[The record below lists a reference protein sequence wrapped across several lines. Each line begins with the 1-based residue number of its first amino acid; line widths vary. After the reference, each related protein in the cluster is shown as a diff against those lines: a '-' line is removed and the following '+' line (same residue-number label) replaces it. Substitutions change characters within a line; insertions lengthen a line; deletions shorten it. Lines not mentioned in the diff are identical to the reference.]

1 MTEPGGNSE
10 RRRVIAGLVAGL
22 LRLAG
27 CGGGGSGDNGAT
39 APQPPSPP
47 PPPPPPAP
55 IDVSVTP
62 AAASAQTG
70 GTQPFTATV
79 TNTANRAVIWQVNGV
94 AGGNTSVGTI
104 STTGVYTAPATVP
117 SPAIVTVTAVSVAD
131 PTRSGSAQVTITATA
146 PTPVTVSVAPAA
158 ASVQTG
164 GRQTFTATVTNT
176 ANKAVTWQVNGVTGG
191 NTSVGTVS
199 TTGVYTAPATV
210 PSPAIVTVTAVSVA
224 DPTRSGSAQV
234 TVTAPPPSTSWLWGV
249 TTDDSTVQTASQVS
263 AVAAFSKRVTIR
275 AVFDPPAGGSPAAT
289 DYLSSVQALSAKADV
304 MGLPVDSS
312 AMSQLTTAAIG
323 ARIGEYISAL
333 GPYVRIWE
341 IGNEVNG
348 NWLGQDV
355 ITKVETMYDAAKAAG
370 KLTALTL
377 YYENPSTPGYEMISW
392 VDQNIPPGHRMRSGL
407 DSVLVSYYED
417 QNAGH
422 QLTQSELDTMFSA
435 LAARFTSASL
445 GLGECGWGGQIPSD
459 NATRAALIQRFYGY
473 RVPSVPRYIGGC
485 FYWHFLQTMVPNG
498 TPDWTVLQSLMSTA

>member
-131 PTRSGSAQVTITATA
+131 PTRSGSAQV
-146 PTPVTVSVAPAA
+146 S
-158 ASVQTG
+158 
-164 GRQTFTATVTNT
+164 
-176 ANKAVTWQVNGVTGG
+176 
-191 NTSVGTVS
+191 
-199 TTGVYTAPATV
+199 
-210 PSPAIVTVTAVSVA
+210 
-224 DPTRSGSAQV
+224 
-234 TVTAPPPSTSWLWGV
+234 VTAPPPSTSWLWGV
-249 TTDDSTVQTASQVS
+249 TTDDATVQSASQVS

-275 AVFDPPAGGSPAAT
+275 TVFDPPVGGSPAAS

-348 NWLGQDV
+348 NWLGQDG

-407 DSVLVSYYED
+407 DYVLVSYYED

-445 GLGECGWGGQIPSD
+445 GFGECGWGGQIPSD

-498 TPDWTVLQSLMSTA
+498 TPDWTVLQSLMSTALRAAAVRLRTVRR

>member
-22 LRLAG
+22 LQLAG
-27 CGGGGSGDNGAT
+27 CGGSGSGPSNGAT
-39 APQPPSPP
+39 STQPPSPP
-47 PPPPPPAP
+47 APTPPPPPPAL

-62 AAASAQTG
+62 AAASVQAG
-70 GTQPFTATV
+70 GTQTFTATV
-79 TNTANRAVIWQVNGV
+79 TNTTNKAVIWQVNGV
-94 AGGNTSVGTI
+94 AGGNNRVGMI
-104 STTGVYTAPATVP
+104 STAGVYSAPSTVP
-117 SPAIVTVTAVSVAD
+117 SPATVTVTAVSVAD
-131 PTRSGSAQVTITATA
+131 PTRSGSAQVTITA
-146 PTPVTVSVAPAA
+146 P
-158 ASVQTG
+158 
-164 GRQTFTATVTNT
+164 
-176 ANKAVTWQVNGVTGG
+176 
-191 NTSVGTVS
+191 
-199 TTGVYTAPATV
+199 
-210 PSPAIVTVTAVSVA
+210 
-224 DPTRSGSAQV
+224 
-234 TVTAPPPSTSWLWGV
+234 PPPSTSWLWGV
-249 TTDDSTVQTASQVS
+249 TTDDATVQTASQVS

-275 AVFDPPAGGSPAAT
+275 AVFDPPVGGSPAAT

-312 AMSQLTTAAIG
+312 AMSQFTTADIS
-323 ARIGEYISAL
+323 ARIAEYLAAL
-333 GPYVRIWE
+333 GPYVRVWE

-377 YYENPSTPGYEMISW
+377 YYENPPTPGYEMISW

-407 DSVLVSYYED
+407 DYVLVSYYED
-417 QNAGH
+417 QNGGH

-435 LAARFTSASL
+435 LATRFPGAKL
-445 GLGECGWGGQIPSD
+445 GFGECGWGGQIPSD

-485 FYWHFLQTMVPNG
+485 FYWHFRQTMVPYG
-498 TPDWTVLQSLMSTA
+498 TPDWAVLQSLMSTA

>member
-1 MTEPGGNSE
+1 M
-10 RRRVIAGLVAGL
+10 
-22 LRLAG
+22 
-27 CGGGGSGDNGAT
+27 
-39 APQPPSPP
+39 
-47 PPPPPPAP
+47 
-55 IDVSVTP
+55 TP
-62 AAASAQTG
+62 AAASVQTG
-70 GTQPFTATV
+70 GTQTFTATV

-131 PTRSGSAQVTITATA
+131 PTRSGSAQVT
-146 PTPVTVSVAPAA
+146 
-158 ASVQTG
+158 
-164 GRQTFTATVTNT
+164 
-176 ANKAVTWQVNGVTGG
+176 
-191 NTSVGTVS
+191 
-199 TTGVYTAPATV
+199 
-210 PSPAIVTVTAVSVA
+210 
-224 DPTRSGSAQV
+224 
-234 TVTAPPPSTSWLWGV
+234 VTAPPPPTSWLWGV

-263 AVAAFSKRVTIR
+263 AVAAFLKRVTIR
-275 AVFDPPAGGSPAAT
+275 AVFDPPVGGSPAAT
-289 DYLSSVQALSAKADV
+289 DYLSSVQALSTKADV

-377 YYENPSTPGYEMISW
+377 YYENPPTPGYEMISW

-407 DSVLVSYYED
+407 DYVLVSYYED

-445 GLGECGWGGQIPSD
+445 GFGECGWGGQIPSD

-485 FYWHFLQTMVPNG
+485 FYWHFRQTMVPNG
-498 TPDWTVLQSLMSTA
+498 TPDWAVLQSLMSTA

>member
-131 PTRSGSAQVTITATA
+131 PTRSGSAQVT
-146 PTPVTVSVAPAA
+146 
-158 ASVQTG
+158 
-164 GRQTFTATVTNT
+164 
-176 ANKAVTWQVNGVTGG
+176 
-191 NTSVGTVS
+191 
-199 TTGVYTAPATV
+199 
-210 PSPAIVTVTAVSVA
+210 VTAA
-224 DPTRSGSAQV
+224 
-234 TVTAPPPSTSWLWGV
+234 PPSTSWLGGV
-249 TTDDSTVQTASQVS
+249 TTGDATVQSASQVS

-275 AVFDPPAGGSPAAT
+275 TVFDPPVGGSPAAS

-323 ARIGEYISAL
+323 TRIAEY
-333 GPYVRIWE
+333 
-341 IGNEVNG
+341 
-348 NWLGQDV
+348 
-355 ITKVETMYDAAKAAG
+355 
-370 KLTALTL
+370 
-377 YYENPSTPGYEMISW
+377 
-392 VDQNIPPGHRMRSGL
+392 
-407 DSVLVSYYED
+407 
-417 QNAGH
+417 
-422 QLTQSELDTMFSA
+422 
-435 LAARFTSASL
+435 LAA
-445 GLGECGWGGQIPSD
+445 
-459 NATRAALIQRFYGY
+459 
-473 RVPSVPRYIGGC
+473 
-485 FYWHFLQTMVPNG
+485 H
-498 TPDWTVLQSLMSTA
+498 

>member
-1 MTEPGGNSE
+1 MTEPGGTSE

-22 LRLAG
+22 LHLAG

-39 APQPPSPP
+39 APQPPA
-47 PPPPPPAP
+47 PPPPPAP

-62 AAASAQTG
+62 AAASVQTG
-70 GTQPFTATV
+70 GTQTFTATV
-79 TNTANRAVIWQVNGV
+79 TNTTNKAVTWQVNGIT
-94 AGGNTSVGTI
+94 GGNPSVGTI

-117 SPAIVTVTAVSVAD
+117 SPAMVTVTAVSVAD
-131 PTRSGSAQVTITATA
+131 PTRSGSARVTITATV

-158 ASVQTG
+158 ASVQTSG
-164 GRQTFTATVTNT
+164 TQTFTATVTNT
-176 ANKAVTWQVNGVTGG
+176 ANKAVTWQVNGITGG
-191 NTSVGTVS
+191 NTNVGTIS

-210 PSPAIVTVTAVSVA
+210 PSPAMVTVTALSVA

-234 TVTAPPPSTSWLWGV
+234 TITAAPPPSASWVWGV
-249 TTDDSTVQTASQVS
+249 TTDDATAQTASQVS

-275 AVFDPPAGGSPAAT
+275 TVFDPPVGGSPVAT

-323 ARIGEYISAL
+323 ARIAEYLAAL
-333 GPYVRIWE
+333 GQYVRIWE

-355 ITKVETMYDAAKAAG
+355 ITKVETMYDAAKTAG

-377 YYENPSTPGYEMISW
+377 YYEKPPTPGYEMISW

-407 DSVLVSYYED
+407 DYVLVSYYED

-445 GLGECGWGGQIPSD
+445 GFGECGWGGQIPSD
-459 NATRAALIQRFYGY
+459 NATRTALIQRFYGY
-473 RVPSVPRYIGGC
+473 RVPSVPPYIGGC

-498 TPDWTVLQSLMSTA
+498 TPDWTALQSLMSAA

>member
-1 MTEPGGNSE
+1 MTEPEGTSE

-22 LRLAG
+22 LHLVG
-27 CGGGGSGDNGAT
+27 CGGGGSGAT
-39 APQPPSPP
+39 APQPPSP

-62 AAASAQTG
+62 AAASVQTSG
-70 GTQPFTATV
+70 RQTFTATV
-79 TNTANRAVIWQVNGV
+79 TNTTNKAVTWQVNGIT
-94 AGGNTSVGTI
+94 GGNTSVGTI

-117 SPAIVTVTAVSVAD
+117 SPAKVTVTAVSVAD

-146 PTPVTVSVAPAA
+146 PMPVTVSVAPAA
-158 ASVQTG
+158 ASVQTNG
-164 GRQTFTATVTNT
+164 TQIFTATVTNT
-176 ANKAVTWQVNGVTGG
+176 TNKAVTWQVNGITAG
-191 NTSVGTVS
+191 NTSVGTIS

-210 PSPAIVTVTAVSVA
+210 PSPAKVTVTAVSVA
-224 DPTRSGSAQV
+224 DPTRSGAAQV
-234 TVTAPPPSTSWLWGV
+234 TITAPPPSTSWLWGV

-275 AVFDPPAGGSPAAT
+275 AVFDPPVGGSPAAT

-407 DSVLVSYYED
+407 DYVLVSYYED

-435 LAARFTSASL
+435 LAARFSSASL
-445 GLGECGWGGQIPSD
+445 GFGECGWGGQIPSD
-459 NATRAALIQRFYGY
+459 NATRAALIRRFYGY
-473 RVPSVPRYIGGC
+473 RVPSIPRYIGGS
-485 FYWHFLQTMVPNG
+485 FYWHFRQTMVPNG
-498 TPDWTVLQSLMSTA
+498 TPDWAVLQSLMSTA

>member
-1 MTEPGGNSE
+1 MTDPGGNSE

-22 LRLAG
+22 LHLAG
-27 CGGGGSGDNGAT
+27 CGGGGSGHNGAT

-62 AAASAQTG
+62 SAASVHTRCTQT
-70 GTQPFTATV
+70 FTATV

-131 PTRSGSAQVTITATA
+131 PTRSGSAQVTVTAA

-164 GRQTFTATVTNT
+164 GTQTFTATVTNT
-176 ANKAVTWQVNGVTGG
+176 TNTAVTWQVNGITGG
-191 NTSVGTVS
+191 NTSVGTIS

-210 PSPAIVTVTAVSVA
+210 PSPAMVTVTAVSVA
-224 DPTRSGSAQV
+224 DPTRSGAAQV

-275 AVFDPPAGGSPAAT
+275 AVFDPPVSGLPAAT
-289 DYLSSVQALSAKADV
+289 NYLSSVQALSATADV
-304 MGLPVDSS
+304 MGLLVASS
-312 AMSQLTTAAIG
+312 AMSQITTADVS
-323 ARIGEYISAL
+323 ARVAQYLSCL
-333 GPYVRIWE
+333 GPYRRVRR
-341 IGNEVNG
+341 
-348 NWLGQDV
+348 
-355 ITKVETMYDAAKAAG
+355 
-370 KLTALTL
+370 
-377 YYENPSTPGYEMISW
+377 
-392 VDQNIPPGHRMRSGL
+392 H
-407 DSVLVSYYED
+407 
-417 QNAGH
+417 
-422 QLTQSELDTMFSA
+422 
-435 LAARFTSASL
+435 
-445 GLGECGWGGQIPSD
+445 
-459 NATRAALIQRFYGY
+459 
-473 RVPSVPRYIGGC
+473 
-485 FYWHFLQTMVPNG
+485 
-498 TPDWTVLQSLMSTA
+498 